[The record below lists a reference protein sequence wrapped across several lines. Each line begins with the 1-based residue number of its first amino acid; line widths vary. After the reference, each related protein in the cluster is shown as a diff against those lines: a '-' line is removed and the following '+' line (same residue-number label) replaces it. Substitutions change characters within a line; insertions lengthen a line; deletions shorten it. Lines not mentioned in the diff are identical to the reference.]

1 MGRILELNIDKSN
14 ISKETILKHQKE
26 LKKVHEMIQERTGA
40 GNEFMDWLT
49 WPVDYDKAEVEAINN
64 KVKAMKEAGVEKLL
78 VIGIGGSYLG
88 AQAAIDFI
96 QGKMNKQNDIIFAG
110 TNMSGTHIK
119 QIEKALEGNKWGI
132 CVISKSGTTL
142 EPALSF
148 RHFKSLLEAK
158 EGKDAS
164 KELIVAVTDGN
175 KGALKTLA
183 DNEGYE
189 TYVVPDGIGGRFSG
203 TTPVGTF
210 PMAFAGINVEEV
222 LKGTEQAMNDL
233 KDFEDNKALEYALV
247 RFLLNTKQ
255 GKFTELFVTYDFD
268 LDLMAEWWKQL
279 FGESEGKDRKGI
291 LPSSVSY
298 SRDLHSLG
306 QIIQDGPQNFFE
318 TTLWIKEDDAEVKVQ
333 STEDNLDGLNYLEGK
348 TFHEINE
355 QAFDGVVRAHYE
367 GAKAPQLIIELK
379 DKSAYS
385 MGYLWYFFFI
395 AVSASSYLQGVNPF
409 DQPGVELYKANMF
422 KNLKGE

>member
-1 MGRILELNIDKSN
+1 MENILKLNLEKSN
-14 ISKETILKHQKE
+14 INKEE
-26 LKKVHEMIQERTGA
+26 LVSLQDEMKKVHDMIQNRTGE

-49 WPVDYDKAEVEAINN
+49 WPVDYDKEEVAAIN
-64 KVKAMKEAGVEKLL
+64 KKAAWMKENGVEKLL

-110 TNMSGTHIK
+110 INMSGTHIK
-119 QIEKALEGNKWGI
+119 QIEKALEGHKWAI

-148 RHFKSLLEAK
+148 RHFKALLEAK
-158 EGKDAS
+158 EGKEAS
-164 KELIVAVTDGN
+164 KDLIVAVTDGN

-183 DNEGYE
+183 TNEGYE

-210 PMAFAGINVEEV
+210 PMAFAGIDIIEV
-222 LKGTEQAMNDL
+222 LKGTEAAMNDL
-233 KDFEDNKALEYALV
+233 KEFEGNQAYAYAMT
-247 RFLLNTKQ
+247 RFLLNTKHN
-255 GKFTELFVTYDFD
+255 KFTELFVTYDFD
-268 LDLMAEWWKQL
+268 LDLTAEWWKQL

-291 LPSSVSY
+291 LPSSVAY

-318 TTLWIKEDDAEVKVQ
+318 TTLWIKEDDAEVKVKA
-333 STEDNLDGLNYLEGK
+333 TEDNLDGLNYLEGK
-348 TFHEINE
+348 TFHEINA
-355 QAFDGVVRAHYE
+355 QAFDGVIRAHYE
-367 GAKAPQLIIELK
+367 GSDAPQMIIELK
-379 DKSAYS
+379 DKSAFS

-395 AVSASSYLQGVNPF
+395 GVSASSYLQGVNPF
-409 DQPGVELYKANMF
+409 NQPGVELYKANMF